1 LSARSTQL
9 FDLIDHGRGNTS
21 ASLICLRRSGTT
33 AKRLPATA
41 LSEAEL
47 TVRECHTPLPSHGF
61 HLRLTLSFDLTPSST
76 REEIKRRMGWGRADG
91 NCVMPQQES
100 YINRA
105 EKLPPNLLS
114 PEIATMGKQC
124 IEELVN
130 VQTELLERLQETNRH
145 WLERVQSEAALASKY
160 ATKLTA
166 TRSVSEAMTTCQ
178 EWTSRQIE
186 MIAEDSKLLVADTQ
200 RFMETGARL
209 LWNDWWSNRP
219 DGLPGLRTGT

>member
-1 LSARSTQL
+1 M
-9 FDLIDHGRGNTS
+9 
-21 ASLICLRRSGTT
+21 
-33 AKRLPATA
+33 
-41 LSEAEL
+41 
-47 TVRECHTPLPSHGF
+47 
-61 HLRLTLSFDLTPSST
+61 
-76 REEIKRRMGWGRADG
+76 RRMGWRRADG

-100 YINRA
+100 YIDQA

-114 PEIATMGKQC
+114 PEVVTIGKHC

-145 WLERVQSEAALASKY
+145 WLERAQSEAALASKY

-166 TRSVSEAMTTCQ
+166 TRSVAEAMTTCE

-200 RFMETGARL
+200 KLMQTGARL
-209 LWNDWWSNRP
+209 LWNGWRSDRP
-219 DGLPGLRTGT
+219 EGLPDSSIGS